1 MRRIVGIILFVA
13 MMVGGAQAGDW
24 PMFGHD
30 AAHSG
35 VADEVVEPPL
45 ELLWKYP
52 AGYAIDSSPVV
63 SGGTVF
69 VGSYDMYLYALDAR
83 SGNLKWKY
91 KTNMSIQSPPAVS
104 GGAVYVVSSGLYV
117 LDADTGNLMWEKFCS
132 NSPVVSGGSVYVGCV
147 EYETVIGSAPSDD
160 FSVAAVYE
168 GYWYRSVYYLYALD
182 ASTGN
187 LKWKYPTGYAI
198 NSYPAVSDGVVY
210 LLSSDYYIY
219 ALDASTGNL
228 KWKTK
233 TDYSLNTSSS
243 PVVSGGV
250 VYVGSGDGYVNA
262 LDINTGN
269 QKWKYQTDGGSSS
282 PVVSGGVVYVGS
294 GNGYFYALEASTGS
308 LKWKQWAGG
317 VVSSPAI
324 SGGVVYVGSLDG
336 YVYALDIN
344 TGSLRW
350 NYKTGSAIYSSSPAI
365 SQGTLYIGS
374 RDGNLYAF
382 KPSKAAT
389 SEGTLT
395 TTSAS
400 LVNKGSTIPTEAL
413 LPETSESQD
422 NFNLM
427 RMNLILIIL
436 VILFSGMVAW
446 LFLKLRERPH
456 TSTAKVDKGLINETI
471 NAETMLKPESKAVDE
486 VSLTSAPKIEL
497 KPESAPEKHRKGAEI
512 KTAFG
517 YKRATLWIILLI
529 LVGAIGYTVYL
540 KYSPLTE
547 LSNCGNNCIDYKK
560 VKLPQYE
567 TSVPD
572 IKITEADAEKLIMD
586 IPIII
591 YNPSMK
597 DTETVKIDF
606 DVFMEGK
613 HLTKGT
619 IPANQLPAKQNTTI
633 LIKDVVI
640 KYEELGDV
648 LQKVAERHGAEMV
661 GGGKA
666 NISMTIDLLI
676 YFPIEVFSINIHTF
690 TIPIQIE
697 TEIPVDMLKQ
707 NEEAKKQI
715 EEKVKGAIKEVQ
727 DREKLPFTVPT
738 VIPTEIPSLTVPALT
753 STIQDLPTSTPAQ
766 PLPTPSTPQF
776 P

>member
-1 MRRIVGIILFVA
+1 MKRIVGLILFAA
-13 MMVGGAQAGDW
+13 MTVGAAQAGDW
-24 PMFGHD
+24 PIFGHD

-35 VADEVVEPPL
+35 VADELVEPPL
-45 ELLWKYP
+45 ELLWKYS
-52 AGYAIDSSPVV
+52 GSFSSSATV
-63 SGGTVF
+63 SGGV
-69 VGSYDMYLYALDAR
+69 VYAGSLDYNVYALDAKTGSLR
-83 SGNLKWKY
+83 WKY
-91 KTNMSIQSPPAVS
+91 Q
-104 GGAVYVVSSGLYV
+104 
-117 LDADTGNLMWEKFCS
+117 TGN
-132 NSPVVSGGSVYVGCV
+132 
-147 EYETVIGSAPSDD
+147 
-160 FSVAAVYE
+160 
-168 GYWYRSVYYLYALD
+168 
-182 ASTGN
+182 
-187 LKWKYPTGYAI
+187 
-198 NSYPAVSDGVVY
+198 GV
-210 LLSSDYYIY
+210 
-219 ALDASTGNL
+219 
-228 KWKTK
+228 W
-233 TDYSLNTSSS
+233 SS
-243 PVVSGGV
+243 PAVSGGV
-250 VYVGSGDGYVNA
+250 VYVGSRDKNVYA
-262 LDINTGN
+262 LDAVTGALI
-269 QKWKYQTDGGSSS
+269 WKYTTGDVVDSS
-282 PVVSGGVVYVGS
+282 PTVAGDVVYVGS
-294 GNGYFYALEASTGS
+294 HDGSVYALDAASGS
-308 LKWKQWAGG
+308 LKWKYTIGYPVGTSPAVSIGLIYVGSYDG
-317 VVSSPAI
+317 VYALDAINGAFRWKYKTDGLVVDSSPAI
-324 SGGVVYVGSLDG
+324 SGSLVYVGSRDKN
-336 YVYALDIN
+336 VYALDAVTGALIWKYT
-344 TGSLRW
+344 TGSW
-350 NYKTGSAIYSSSPAI
+350 VDSSPAVSGSAIYVGSWDKNVYALDAVTGTLIWKFLTEGSVWSSPAVSGSLVYITGPYDHNMYAIDATTGNPKWIYATEGYSGRFSTI
-365 SQGTLYIGS
+365 SDSVVYVES
-374 RDGNLYAF
+374 NGNLYAF
-382 KPSKAAT
+382 KPSKVAT

-400 LVNKGSTIPTEAL
+400 SVNKGSTIPTEAL

-456 TSTAKVDKGLINETI
+456 PSTAKVDKGLINETI

-497 KPESAPEKHRKGAEI
+497 KPESTPEKHGKGAEI

-517 YKRATLWIILLI
+517 YKRAALLIILLI
-529 LVGAIGYTVYL
+529 LVGAIGYTIYQ
-540 KYSPLTE
+540 KYAPLTE

-606 DVFMEGK
+606 DVFMERK

-648 LQKVAERHGAEMV
+648 LQKLAERHGAEMV
-661 GGGKA
+661 GGGRA

-676 YFPIEVFSINIHTF
+676 YFPIDVFSINIHTF

-697 TEIPVDMLKQ
+697 TEVPVDMLKQ

-715 EEKVKGAIKEVQ
+715 EEKVKEAIKEVQ
-727 DREKLPFTVPT
+727 DKEKLPFTVPT
-738 VIPTEIPSLTVPALT
+738 EIPTITVPALT
-753 STIQDLPTSTPAQ
+753 STIQGLPTSTPTQ
-766 PLPTPSTPQF
+766 PLPAPSMPQF